1 MKYVFT
7 IINMFLIATIAY
19 FCVDIIYKNVLPA
32 NFIPA
37 GKYSLG
43 TSSKNTGPRQA
54 EVNPGKNQYD
64 SIVKRNIFK
73 ADIEKKESSDNQEAE
88 NKAPEKLEVTTLKLV
103 LWGTVTGE
111 GQVYAV
117 IEDKKVRQQALY
129 EVGDSVQGAKV
140 IKILRH
146 EVILNHGGKDQVL
159 EMETDNKN
167 VSTNKMSLP
176 EVSASVPPVNTAVT
190 DNFSNDINIL
200 MKQIKMR
207 PHFSEGEP
215 DGLMVYG
222 IRPNSVFR
230 QIGLRNGDIIKD
242 INGTAI
248 ISAEDISNLYSEIID
263 AEDVKA
269 TIFRRG
275 KIQELSFQDRNRQD
289 SIPDFPEK
297 NGKNKGEQ

>member
-146 EVILNHGGKDQVL
+146 EVILNHEGKDQVL

>member
-1 MKYVFT
+1 MKYLFT
-7 IINMFLIATIAY
+7 IINMFLVATIAY

-117 IEDKKVRQQALY
+117 IEDKKIRQQALY

>member
-7 IINMFLIATIAY
+7 LINMFLVVTIAY
-19 FCVDIIYKNVLPA
+19 FCVEIIYKNVLPE
-32 NFIPA
+32 NFMPD

-43 TSSKNTGPRQA
+43 TISNDTGPRKA
-54 EVNPGKNQYD
+54 ESTLGKNQYD
-64 SIVKRNIFK
+64 SIVKRNIFN
-73 ADIEKKESSDNQEAE
+73 AEIEEKIESSDNQEAE
-88 NKAPEKLEVTTLKLV
+88 NQEPEKLEVTTLKLV

-140 IKILRH
+140 KKILRH

-159 EMETDNKN
+159 EMETDNK
-167 VSTNKMSLP
+167 S
-176 EVSASVPPVNTAVT
+176 VSAHRKPPKKISSNTIFGNRANM
-190 DNFSNDINIL
+190 DDPSDDINTL
-200 MKQIKMR
+200 MKQVKMR
-207 PHFSEGEP
+207 PHFLEGEP

-242 INGTAI
+242 INGTQI
-248 ISAEDISNLYSEIID
+248 LSGEDASNLYAEIQE
-263 AEDVKA
+263 AENAKLTV
-269 TIFRRG
+269 FRRG
-275 KIQELSFQDRNRQD
+275 KIKELFYQV
-289 SIPDFPEK
+289 K
-297 NGKNKGEQ
+297 NGRYSIAASPEESE